1 MQHLEDGNMSYKI
14 IVDSCTD
21 LTEEMKQDSH
31 YKSVPLTLQVD
42 ETMIIDDETFNQKE
56 FIRLV
61 AESPNSP
68 KSSCP
73 SPEAYMD
80 LYGGEEDVY
89 VVTLS
94 ANLSG
99 SYNSAE
105 LGKKLYLEENPHK
118 NIEIINSCSA
128 SVGQTLIAKKIK
140 EYVENG
146 KAFQEIV
153 TLIKEFNNHMQT
165 KFVLEN
171 LDTLRKSGRLTGLK
185 AILTSVLNIK
195 PVMGRT
201 PDGQI
206 CKLDQ
211 ARGIDKALMLM
222 TNMVKEDAYKP
233 EERILGIAHCNNID
247 RAVYVKNEIMKKV
260 PFKNFFIVDTAGV
273 STMYAGDGGIIISY

>member
-1 MQHLEDGNMSYKI
+1 MSYKI

-31 YKSVPLTLQVD
+31 YKLVPLTLQVD
-42 ETMIIDDETFNQKE
+42 DKSIVDDETFDQKE
-56 FIRLV
+56 FLRLV

-73 SPEAYMD
+73 SPEAYME
-80 LYGGEEDVY
+80 LYGGEEDIY

-99 SYNSAE
+99 SNNSAE

-128 SVGQTLIAKKIK
+128 SVGQTLIARKIK
-140 EYVENG
+140 EYVEAG
-146 KAFQEIV
+146 KEFQEIV
-153 TLIKEFNNHMQT
+153 ALIKDFNSHMYT

-195 PVMGRT
+195 PVMART
-201 PDGQI
+201 LEGNI

-211 ARGIDKALMLM
+211 ARGIEKALLLM

-233 EERILGIAHCNNID
+233 EERTLGVAHCNNME
-247 RAVYVKNEIMKKV
+247 RAIFVKNEILKKV
-260 PFKNFFIVDTAGV
+260 PFKDAFIVDTAGV

>member
-1 MQHLEDGNMSYKI
+1 MSYKI

-21 LTEEMKQDSH
+21 LTDIMKQDSH

-42 ETMIIDDETFNQKE
+42 DTFVVDDETFNQKE

-73 SPEAYMD
+73 SPEAYME
-80 LYGGEEDVY
+80 LFGGEEDVY

-118 NIEIINSCSA
+118 NIEIVNSCSA
-128 SVGQTLIAKKIK
+128 SVGQTLIAKKIQ
-140 EYVENG
+140 EYVEAG
-146 KAFQEIV
+146 KSFSEV
-153 TLIKEFNNHMQT
+153 KSLVKEFNNHMHT

-201 PDGQI
+201 LEGTI

-211 ARGIDKALMLM
+211 ARGIDKALLLM
-222 TNMVKEDAYKP
+222 ANMVKDDAYKP
-233 EERILGIAHCNNID
+233 EERTLGIAHCNNYE
-247 RAVYVKNEIMKKV
+247 RAIYVKDEILKRV
-260 PFKNFFIVDTAGV
+260 SFKDFFIVDTKGV

>member
-1 MQHLEDGNMSYKI
+1 MSYKI

-21 LTEEMKQDSH
+21 LTDEMKQDSH
-31 YKSVPLTLQVD
+31 YTSVPLTLQVD
-42 ETMIIDDETFNQKE
+42 DTFVVDDETFNQKE
-56 FIRLV
+56 FVRLV

-73 SPEAYMD
+73 SPEAYME
-80 LYGGEEDVY
+80 LFGGEEDVY

-128 SVGQTLIAKKIK
+128 SVGQTLIARKIQ
-140 EYVENG
+140 EYVEGG
-146 KAFQEIV
+146 KKFSEII
-153 TLIKEFNNHMQT
+153 TLAKEFNNHMQT

-201 PDGQI
+201 SEGNI

-211 ARGIDKALMLM
+211 ARGIDKALLLM
-222 TNMVKEDAYKP
+222 ANLVKEDAYKP
-233 EERILGIAHCNNID
+233 EERTLGIAHCNNFE
-247 RAVYVKNEIMKKV
+247 RAVYVKNEILKRV
-260 PFKNFFIVDTAGV
+260 SFKDCFIVDTNGV

>member
-1 MQHLEDGNMSYKI
+1 MSYKI

-21 LTEEMKQDSH
+21 LTDKMKQDSH

-42 ETMIIDDETFNQKE
+42 DTFVVDDETFNQKE

-73 SPEAYMD
+73 SPEAYME
-80 LYGGEEDVY
+80 LFGGEEDVY

-128 SVGQTLIAKKIK
+128 SVGQTLIASKIQ
-140 EYVENG
+140 EYVEAG
-146 KAFQEIV
+146 KNFSEII
-153 TLIKEFNNHMQT
+153 TLIKEFNNHMHT

-201 PDGQI
+201 PEGNI

-211 ARGIDKALMLM
+211 ARGIDKALLLM
-222 TNMVKEDAYKP
+222 ANMVKEDAYKP
-233 EERILGIAHCNNID
+233 EERTLGIAHCNNYE
-247 RAVYVKNEIMKKV
+247 RAVFVKNEILKRV
-260 PFKNFFIVDTAGV
+260 SFKDFFIVDTKGV
-273 STMYAGDGGIIISY
+273 STMYAGDGGVIISY

>member
-1 MQHLEDGNMSYKI
+1 MAYKI

-21 LTEEMKQDSH
+21 LTDDMKKDNRIH
-31 YKSVPLTLQVD
+31 LVPLSLQVD
-42 ETMIIDDETFNQKE
+42 EETIVDDETFDQKY
-56 FIRLV
+56 FLKKV

-73 SPEAYMD
+73 SPESYMK
-80 LYGGEEDVY
+80 LFEGEEDIY

-105 LGKKLYLEENPHK
+105 LGKKLYLEDHPNK

-128 SVGQTLIAKKIK
+128 SVGQTLITKKIQ
-140 EYVENG
+140 EYINAG
-146 KAFQEIV
+146 KTFHEV
-153 TLIKEFNNHMQT
+153 VNHVKDFRDKLST

-185 AILTSVLNIK
+185 AIITSVLNIK
-195 PVMGRT
+195 PVMGAT
-201 PDGQI
+201 PEGTI

-211 ARGIDKALMLM
+211 ARGIQKALMLM
-222 TNMVKEDAYKP
+222 ANLISEDVVNP
-233 EERILGIAHCNNID
+233 EDRILGIAHCNNYE
-247 RAVYVKNEIMKKV
+247 RALYIKDEILKLV
-260 PFKNFFIVDTAGV
+260 PFKDTFIVDTAGV
-273 STMYAGDGGIIISY
+273 STMYAGEGGVIVCY

>member
-1 MQHLEDGNMSYKI
+1 MSYKI

-31 YKSVPLTLQVD
+31 YKLVPLTLQVD
-42 ETMIIDDETFNQKE
+42 DKFIVDDETFNQKD
-56 FIRLV
+56 FLRIV

-73 SPEAYMD
+73 SPEAYME
-80 LYGGEEDVY
+80 LYGGEEDIY

-99 SYNSAE
+99 SNNSAE
-105 LGKKLYLEENPHK
+105 LGKKLYLEENAHK
-118 NIEIINSCSA
+118 NIEVINSCSA
-128 SVGQTLIAKKIK
+128 SVGQTLIARKIK
-140 EYVENG
+140 EYVEAG
-146 KAFQEIV
+146 KEFQEIV
-153 TLIKEFNNHMQT
+153 TLIKEFNSHMYT

-195 PVMGRT
+195 PVMART
-201 PDGQI
+201 LEGNI

-211 ARGIDKALMLM
+211 ARGIEKALLLM

-233 EERILGIAHCNNID
+233 EERTLGIAHCNNFD
-247 RAVYVKNEIMKKV
+247 RAVLVKNEILKKV
-260 PFKNFFIVDTAGV
+260 PFKDAFIVDTAGV